1 MLKDRVDNDNFLWP
15 WISVCWRINDPRKE
29 LSEDEDEEVEEAAS
43 EELEDDGPVEKKD
56 PEDSF
61 FIFEAADTIRVT
73 CKIINDHTAFVNF
86 ILLIIGLSSI
96 ALAMDD
102 PISQNP
108 ELVSILWHL
117 DLIFTSI
124 FIFET
129 IIKENLKTKL
139 LVKISILIELM

>member
-1 MLKDRVDNDNFLWP
+1 M
-15 WISVCWRINDPRKE
+15 
-29 LSEDEDEEVEEAAS
+29 
-43 EELEDDGPVEKKD
+43 EKKD
-56 PEDSF
+56 PENSF

-108 ELVSILWHL
+108 QLVSILWHL

-129 IIKENLKTKL
+129 IIKEKSQDSKYQSKLNLCKMSYEGTL
-139 LVKISILIELM
+139 RIRYAITIGHQAPLKILQMPFYYTL

>member
-1 MLKDRVDNDNFLWP
+1 MCGH
-15 WISVCWRINDPRKE
+15 IYDPRKE

-108 ELVSILWHL
+108 ELVTILWHL